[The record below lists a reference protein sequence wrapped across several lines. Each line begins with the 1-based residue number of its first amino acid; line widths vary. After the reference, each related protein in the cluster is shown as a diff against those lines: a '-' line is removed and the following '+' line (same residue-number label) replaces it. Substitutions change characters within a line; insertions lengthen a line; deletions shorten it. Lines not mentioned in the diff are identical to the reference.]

1 MFSFFIFHDKSLD
14 PLSQRNILLKHQTV
28 HCRRLGKDKL
38 NIGGTYAVFRCP
50 IRIVIVIRQGRCRK
64 RTATLVGNLRND
76 TRNKVFLKF
85 LTVPL
90 AFLALGCLTIVVNAH
105 PQGTPVLAGLSVGS
119 QVWGITR
126 DSAFQ
131 GLAILS
137 KSLGAISA
145 MYFLAL
151 NTPVTDL
158 TMALEKLHVPR
169 LLVELMELIYRFI
182 FVLAETAEHIHTAQD
197 SRLGYQGFRRSV
209 SSLGML
215 ASMVFLRS
223 WRKAERIYTA
233 LESRGYTGSLT
244 TLAGQYRPGWGL
256 LPLTAL
262 AAAGQIAIWFVEGR
276 LLP

>member
-1 MFSFFIFHDKSLD
+1 MGTDRYAYQSRLRRVS
-14 PLSQRNILLKHQTV
+14 PLPKLLLTV
-28 HCRRLGKDKL
+28 VALVICLCCDSV
-38 NIGGTYAVFRCP
+38 AVG
-50 IRIVIVIRQGRCRK
+50 I
-64 RTATLVGNLRND
+64 ATLILMGVLITALGGLSPRVYLHFL
-76 TRNKVFLKF
+76 KVPLVFL
-85 LTVPL
+85 VI
-90 AFLALGCLTIVVNAH
+90 GCITIVAGSY
-105 PQGTPVLAGLSVGS
+105 PAGTEVVAAIPVGERLWGFTADGLH
-119 QVWGITR
+119 
-126 DSAFQ
+126 
-131 GLAILS
+131 
-137 KSLGAISA
+137 LGGQIFCKAMGTIGC

-182 FVLAETAEHIHTAQD
+182 FVLAETASNIRTAQD

-215 ASMVFLRS
+215 ASMVFLRA
-223 WRKAERIYTA
+223 WRKADRIYTA

-244 TLAGQYRPGWGL
+244 TLSDAYRPGWGL